1 MLFFIQHGG
10 FFIWL
15 LIIESF
21 FAVALIFERV
31 LFFTTKHNKIAKT
44 ISEICTRGAR
54 SASSSNRL
62 IQLLVQ
68 SIASQSV
75 SLDTLR
81 STVEIEMLEKE
92 RFVPTL
98 ALIAQSAPLIG
109 LLGTVV
115 GLIRAFAEV
124 QHLNGGALAGELAG
138 GIWEALINTA
148 AGLAVAIPAVIAY
161 NFFNAKV
168 IKYERVLRAQLTEF
182 VGQAKRSKWQVIE

>member
-1 MLFFIQHGG
+1 MQFFIQHGG

-15 LIIESF
+15 LLLESF
-21 FAVALIFERV
+21 IAVALIIERIFYFSIKHKYIAQVISDLCLGKQLNKPAFSRLV
-31 LFFTTKHNKIAKT
+31 LELVEANKEQK
-44 ISEICTRGAR
+44 
-54 SASSSNRL
+54 
-62 IQLLVQ
+62 
-68 SIASQSV
+68 V

-81 STVEIEMLEKE
+81 SAVEIEMLEKE
-92 RFVPTL
+92 QYISTL

-124 QHLNGGALAGELAG
+124 QQLKGGALAGELAG

-168 IKYERVLRAQLTEF
+168 FKFERILRAQLTDF
-182 VGQAKRSKWQVIE
+182 IGKAKAKGWQVID